1 MEVRFITVV
10 IMLHCYLVVIIY
22 VILPCCV
29 FSNKFGTNHTRFKG
43 NAAFLWIECIKL
55 DKARVI
61 WNLSCIIFAFN
72 GSEVIYYKWS
82 DLLESDF
89 LESWKSQNLY
99 FLDRNIRGGH
109 LFAKIFSIVL
119 IKSEREL
126 KIKMKRV

>member
-10 IMLHCYLVVIIY
+10 IMLHCYLVVI
-22 VILPCCV
+22 
-29 FSNKFGTNHTRFKG
+29 SNKFGTNHTRFMG
-43 NAAFLWIECIKL
+43 NATFLWMECIKL

-61 WNLSCIIFAFN
+61 WNLSCSIFAFN

-126 KIKMKRV
+126 EIKMKRV

>member
-1 MEVRFITVV
+1 M
-10 IMLHCYLVVIIY
+10 
-22 VILPCCV
+22 
-29 FSNKFGTNHTRFKG
+29 
-43 NAAFLWIECIKL
+43 ECIEL

-61 WNLSCIIFAFN
+61 WNLSCSIFAFN

-109 LFAKIFSIVL
+109 LFAKIFNIVL